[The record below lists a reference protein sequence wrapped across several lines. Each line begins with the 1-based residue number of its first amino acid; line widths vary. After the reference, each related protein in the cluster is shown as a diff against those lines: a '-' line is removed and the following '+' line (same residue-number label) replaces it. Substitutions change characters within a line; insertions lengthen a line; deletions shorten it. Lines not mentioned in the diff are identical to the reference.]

1 MKSASTCSFATLG
14 GLSRTSPSGKNET
27 LAINL
32 ENVRY
37 RRGRSPR
44 DQCSGCPLTRPVLQ
58 KCPVLGTADIPGPSK
73 DVCWCQDHAASH
85 VQLDESTL
93 GVGDGGAATQEM
105 HGGVPRLPAKSGGA
119 GRTPSAVAAASLG
132 PPETCLLPS
141 RGGTGRF
148 SHPRL
153 VDSSW
158 ELRLAG
164 LGVTA
169 WLAGR
174 CPPAAE
180 TRARS

>member
-58 KCPVLGTADIPGPSK
+58 KCPVLGTADIPG
-73 DVCWCQDHAASH
+73 VCWCQDHAASH

-105 HGGVPRLPAKSGGA
+105 HSGVPRLPNPEVQGE
-119 GRTPSAVAAASLG
+119 RRLQLPAASLG

>member
-37 RRGRSPR
+37 RRWRSPR

-105 HGGVPRLPAKSGGA
+105 HSGVPRLPNPEVQGERRLQLLQLLWGHLKRAYYQAEEVQA
-119 GRTPSAVAAASLG
+119 G
-132 PPETCLLPS
+132 S
-141 RGGTGRF
+141 RI
-148 SHPRL
+148 P
-153 VDSSW
+153 DS
-158 ELRLAG
+158 
-164 LGVTA
+164 
-169 WLAGR
+169 
-174 CPPAAE
+174 
-180 TRARS
+180 